1 MKKKKILFVNESLAC
16 AGGEK
21 SLLTLLS
28 LLDYDKYDVSLQLVS
43 YGNEWDKLV
52 DSHVKILPPIPY
64 FEQLKRSLPDEFRL
78 IFKKGGWKRLT
89 ARLKYAY
96 AVRFQKNLRIQELA
110 CKFWQ
115 AHSTNIPESDVDY
128 DVAIA
133 YAQGFP
139 TFFVAD
145 KIKAKK
151 KLCWIN
157 ALYDVNNDYQAYV
170 EQKYAL
176 FSNIVAVSPN
186 AANYFEK
193 YFPRFNQCVS
203 VFPDLLN
210 GQMVQRLS
218 EAKVEKIKNQNGLTI
233 VTLGRLEWHTKGL
246 DLLSGAAKELKNR
259 GVSFKWYV
267 FGKGESHDAM
277 MQYIVDN
284 NLENKVILAGVA
296 PNPYPYIK
304 QADIYVQT
312 SRNEG
317 FGIAIAEARILN
329 IPVVSTHFETADMQ
343 LKHESNALLTDFS
356 EESIADAVQRLYEDK
371 VLYQRIKSVLAG
383 EPQGN
388 IEELL
393 KFYDLID

>member
-1 MKKKKILFVNESLAC
+1 
-16 AGGEK
+16 
-21 SLLTLLS
+21 
-28 LLDYDKYDVSLQLVS
+28 
-43 YGNEWDKLV
+43 
-52 DSHVKILPPIPY
+52 
-64 FEQLKRSLPDEFRL
+64 
-78 IFKKGGWKRLT
+78 
-89 ARLKYAY
+89 
-96 AVRFQKNLRIQELA
+96 
-110 CKFWQ
+110 
-115 AHSTNIPESDVDY
+115 
-128 DVAIA
+128 
-133 YAQGFP
+133 
-139 TFFVAD
+139 
-145 KIKAKK
+145 
-151 KLCWIN
+151 
-157 ALYDVNNDYQAYV
+157 
-170 EQKYAL
+170 
-176 FSNIVAVSPN
+176 
-186 AANYFEK
+186 
-193 YFPRFNQCVS
+193 
-203 VFPDLLN
+203 
-210 GQMVQRLS
+210 MVQRLS
-218 EAKVEKIKNQNGLTI
+218 EAKVENIKNQNGLTI

-246 DLLSGAAKELKNR
+246 DLLLGAAKELKNR

-284 NLENKVILAGVA
+284 NLENMVILAGVA